1 MNRNRIPALILVSA
15 LLAVPILA
23 TAQNQTAQNPAAQ
36 NPAGQPPAAQK
47 PPAQN
52 PAAQPAP
59 APVPAPDTKFLTL
72 EGKTAALSDYKGKV
86 VLLDFWATWCGP
98 CRMAM
103 PGLQKLQDSM
113 KSKGLV
119 VLGVSLD
126 QNPPVQVPPF
136 LSKMGIT
143 YTNLANN
150 PKDPCSLKWNVQAIP
165 SLYLIDRKGNVVR
178 WWRGLVPES
187 MVVPAVEEALAGK
200 K

>member
-1 MNRNRIPALILVSA
+1 MNRNRIPALTLALA

-23 TAQNQTAQNPAAQ
+23 AAQ
-36 NPAGQPPAAQK
+36 NPPAQNPPAPDPTAQK

-103 PGLQKLQDSM
+103 PGLQKMYDSM
-113 KSKGLV
+113 KSRGLV

-126 QNPPVQVPPF
+126 KNPPVQVPPF

-143 YTNLANN
+143 YTNLADN

-165 SLYLIDRKGNVVR
+165 SLYLIDRQGNVVR
-178 WWRGLVPES
+178 WWRGFVPES
-187 MVVPAVEEALAGK
+187 FLLPSVEEALAGK